1 MKNVHQRRVKR
12 RTLLLTFL
20 TLIWLSV
27 ILLRLADLQVV
38 HHSRLKA
45 YVQGQ
50 NQNTQTIYPQR
61 GTIFDRAGCILAR
74 SLPKPSIYYRPL
86 PEESTAT
93 QKMRIRRLQELL
105 GLPESRINDI
115 LSRIE
120 KEDPFIWIKRKVD
133 VDEAA
138 ALGRLNLP
146 GIGTMEENKR
156 FYPEGKLAA
165 HLIGRV
171 DIDDRGI
178 SGLEYEYN
186 DVLQGQEGK
195 LIILKDAK
203 LREYEFEILKE
214 PIPGKDLML
223 TIDETIQYIA
233 EKELAEACR
242 RFQADWGTV
251 ILSDPKN
258 GEIWA
263 MASHPSFDLNHPPS
277 TIRNNAIHHTF
288 APGST
293 FKIVTASAALE
304 SRKIGL
310 DDHFDCS
317 DGFVSLPGM
326 IVKDHKKFGVL
337 SFPQVIINSSNV
349 GVIQLAQRIGNEN
362 FFRMIKTF
370 GLGQKTGI
378 DLPGEEMG
386 IVRPYKNWTVHS
398 LPALS
403 MGYEINVTPIQML
416 QVINTIANQGVM
428 VPPRILKRILD
439 EAVSPRRAPEKRRA
453 ISRQTAQSL
462 AKILQMVVEEGTG
475 QAAKIEGYTV
485 VGKTGTAQKIDPMTR
500 SYSSKA
506 HVASFVGYI
515 QTEDH
520 PVFSMIVVIDSPKGY
535 YYGSQVAAPLFKRI
549 AALVLRRLG
558 YPKKTR
564 PEDKLVIAQHRRQNL
579 P

>member
-1 MKNVHQRRVKR
+1 MKNVYQRRVKR
-12 RTLLLTFL
+12 RILILALLS
-20 TLIWLSV
+20 LIWLSV
-27 ILLRLADLQVV
+27 ILLRLADLQVI

-45 YVQGQ
+45 YVQDQ
-50 NQNTQTIYPQR
+50 NQNIEPIHPQR

-86 PEESTAT
+86 PGESTVT
-93 QKMRIRRLQELL
+93 QKMRIRRLQELF
-105 GLPESRINDI
+105 GLSESRVKAII
-115 LSRIE
+115 SRIE
-120 KEDPFIWIKRKVD
+120 KGDPFIWIKRKVEAEEAVA
-133 VDEAA
+133 VD
-138 ALGRLNLP
+138 RLNLP

-156 FYPEGKLAA
+156 FYPDGHLAA
-165 HLIGRV
+165 HLMGRV
-171 DIDDRGI
+171 DIDDKGI

-195 LIILKDAK
+195 LTILKDAK
-203 LREYEFEILKE
+203 LREYEFETLKE
-214 PIPGKDLML
+214 PVPGKDLML

-233 EKELAEACR
+233 EKELADTCR

-251 ILSDPKN
+251 ILSDPAS

-293 FKIVTASAALE
+293 FKIITASAALE
-304 SRKIGL
+304 SRSVGL
-310 DDHFDCS
+310 DDSFDCS
-317 DGFVSLPGM
+317 KGFITLPGM
-326 IVKDHKKFGVL
+326 TVKDHKKFGVL
-337 SFPQVIINSSNV
+337 SFSQVIINSSNV
-349 GVIQLAQRIGNEN
+349 GVIQLAQRIGNES
-362 FFRMIKTF
+362 FYRMIKNF
-370 GLGQKTGI
+370 GLGQKTAI
-378 DLPGEEMG
+378 DLPGEELG
-386 IVRPYKNWTVHS
+386 IVRPYKDWTVHS

-416 QVINTIANQGVM
+416 QVMNTIANQGVV

-439 EAVSPRRAPEKRRA
+439 GSDSRGRTPESRRA
-453 ISRQTAQSL
+453 ISRQTAMDL
-462 AKILQMVVEEGTG
+462 AEILQRVVEEGTG

-485 VGKTGTAQKIDPMTR
+485 VGKTGTAQKIDKKTR
-500 SYSSKA
+500 MYTSEA

-515 QTEDH
+515 QTADQ
-520 PVFSMIVVIDSPKGY
+520 PVFSMIVVIDNPKGL

-549 AALVLRRLG
+549 AGLVLRRLG

-564 PEDKLVIAQHRRQNL
+564 SEDKLVIAQHRRQNL
-579 P
+579 S